1 MNKTYIEI
9 FVAMMENYY
18 DESTLVRIELE
29 EKRNKVNDL
38 EKEISDLKYKLTE
51 KEEDI
56 SNMKFNTALVKN
68 WTDIDG
74 NEFTG
79 RIYWTK
85 HSGSL
90 QHRYGE
96 YFEGKW
102 NIKGNIIKGE
112 LSDHG
117 CVIEKWENGKLVD
130 DNDEIMYCN
139 A

>member
-1 MNKTYIEI
+1 
-9 FVAMMENYY
+9 MMENYY
-18 DESTLVRIELE
+18 DESTLVRIVLE

-38 EKEISDLKYKLTE
+38 EKEISDLKYKLAE

-56 SNMKFNTALVKN
+56 SNMEFNVKKNTVLVKN
-68 WTDIDG
+68 WKDSDG

-102 NIKGNIIKGE
+102 DVKGNIIKGE

-117 CVIEKWENGKLVD
+117 CVIQKWENGKVVD
-130 DNDEIMYCN
+130 DEIICCN

>member
-1 MNKTYIEI
+1 
-9 FVAMMENYY
+9 MMENYY
-18 DESTLVRIELE
+18 DESTLVRIVLE

-38 EKEISDLKYKLTE
+38 EKEISKLKYKLAE
-51 KEEDI
+51 KEQAVF
-56 SNMKFNTALVKN
+56 NMEFNTVLVKN
-68 WTDIDG
+68 WTDVHD

-102 NIKGNIIKGE
+102 DVKGNIIKGE

-117 CVIEKWENGKLVD
+117 CVIQKWENGKVVD
-130 DNDEIMYCN
+130 DEIICCN

>member
-1 MNKTYIEI
+1 MNKTYIAI
-9 FVAMMENYY
+9 FVAMMGNCHH
-18 DESTLVRIELE
+18 ESGVVTIELDNT
-29 EKRNKVNDL
+29 RNKVNDL
-38 EKEISDLKYKLTE
+38 EKEISQLKSKLAE
-51 KEEDI
+51 KEQAVF
-56 SNMKFNTALVKN
+56 NMEFNTALVKN
-68 WTDIDG
+68 WKDSDG

-102 NIKGNIIKGE
+102 DIKGNIIKGE

-117 CVIEKWENGKLVD
+117 CVIEKWKT
-130 DNDEIMYCN
+130 C
-139 A
+139 

>member
-1 MNKTYIEI
+1 
-9 FVAMMENYY
+9 MMENYY
-18 DESTLVRIELE
+18 DESTLVRIVLE

-38 EKEISDLKYKLTE
+38 EKEISKLKYKLAE
-51 KEEDI
+51 KEQAVF
-56 SNMKFNTALVKN
+56 NMEFNTVLVKN
-68 WTDIDG
+68 WTDVHD

-85 HSGSL
+85 YSGSL

-102 NIKGNIIKGE
+102 DVKGNIIKGE

-117 CVIEKWENGKLVD
+117 CVIEKWET
-130 DNDEIMYCN
+130 C
-139 A
+139 